1 MYQNVVDTKEN
12 EHKCFY
18 CKEIFKYKI
27 DVKTGRRN
35 YGLFQVTNTNVPTA
49 KYAFVDNSIVEVDIA
64 CPVCDNINRFK
75 LEL

>member
-1 MYQNVVDTKEN
+1 MYQYVVETKEN

-35 YGLFQVTNTNVPTA
+35 YGLFQVTNIMFPLQ
-49 KYAFVDNSIVEVDIA
+49 SMPLLIIV
-64 CPVCDNINRFK
+64 
-75 LEL
+75 